1 MKELIKLI
9 EEDEELF
16 SLIVFIGGFGLIGAI
31 GLILWLVSLIQLKKK
46 GDNMFD
52 KKELGYLEE
61 MINEEIKDYLN
72 SGYPLE
78 DDYVVTLRGMLEKL
92 GLKEIYKFEKWRDD

>member
-1 MKELIKLI
+1 
-9 EEDEELF
+9 
-16 SLIVFIGGFGLIGAI
+16 
-31 GLILWLVSLIQLKKK
+31 
-46 GDNMFD
+46 MFD